1 MNSKANVS
9 TGNVA
14 GRGRI
19 TVEPKL
25 LGLSATSFGNHAGFG
40 NLVAQ
45 GQLFKP
51 MFALSTTGHVLS
63 TNVDPDEIFEETF
76 QDSKQ
81 TVVKF
86 SFESYFNC
94 SPKLTCFLTTGLII
108 ALFGN
113 TLNLQL

>member
-14 GRGRI
+14 GRGHI

-51 MFALSTTGHVLS
+51 MLHLAPGHVLS
-63 TNVDPDEIFEETF
+63 TRRDF
-76 QDSKQ
+76 
-81 TVVKF
+81 
-86 SFESYFNC
+86 
-94 SPKLTCFLTTGLII
+94 
-108 ALFGN
+108 
-113 TLNLQL
+113 